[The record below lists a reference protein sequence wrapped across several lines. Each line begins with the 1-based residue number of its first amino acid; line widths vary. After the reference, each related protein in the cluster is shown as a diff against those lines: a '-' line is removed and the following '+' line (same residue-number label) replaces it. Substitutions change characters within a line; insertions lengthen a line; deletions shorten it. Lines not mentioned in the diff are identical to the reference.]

1 LNAETIGKTA
11 FRSSLTMTRDMA
23 ATLSFRLTDAPA
35 LSTLPQTFD
44 ETDRKMT
51 KLTPESRKKLRS
63 RSRLVH
69 LGRDSG
75 TSQGFVNV
83 PAYRGSTV
91 LFPDVATLNNR
102 NQRYTYG
109 THGTPTTD
117 ALCDAWSE
125 ISGAAGTVLV
135 PSGLFAI
142 IASLMS
148 ALGSGDH
155 LLMTDAAYRPAR
167 IYCDTILKRM
177 GVETTYYDPALG
189 AGVGALMQANTRA
202 IFVEAP
208 GSQSLDMQDVPA
220 IAAAARERGVCVIM
234 DNTWAT
240 PLFFSPHAHG
250 VDLAVEAGTKY
261 LSGHSDLLLGL
272 VSANAAWFPRLQGTV
287 DALAV
292 QPGPEDVYLALRGLR
307 TLELRLREAER
318 QALALAHWLQ
328 GRAEVRAVIHPALPE
343 HPGHAIWKRDFT
355 GSSGLF
361 SIVLHPT
368 PDSAVA
374 AMLDGLELF
383 GMGYSWGGFE
393 SLVIPFDCTTY
404 RTATRWAPGGPTL
417 RFSVGLEDIEDLK
430 EDLDRG
436 FARLRAAAGEA

>member
-1 LNAETIGKTA
+1 
-11 FRSSLTMTRDMA
+11 
-23 ATLSFRLTDAPA
+23 
-35 LSTLPQTFD
+35 
-44 ETDRKMT
+44 MT
-51 KLTPESRKKLRS
+51 KLTPESMKKLR
-63 RSRLVH
+63 RRTRLAH
-69 LGRDSG
+69 LGRDP
-75 TSQGFVNV
+75 QANHGFINF

-91 LFPDVATLNNR
+91 LFPDVATLNSR

-117 ALCDAWSE
+117 ALCEAWTE

-142 IASLMS
+142 IAALTS
-148 ALGSGDH
+148 ALSSGDH

-167 IYCDTILKRM
+167 IYCDTILRRM
-177 GVETTYYDPALG
+177 GVETTYCDPALG
-189 AGVGALMQANTRA
+189 AGIAALTRPNTRA

-208 GSQSLDMQDVPA
+208 GSQSLDMQDIPA
-220 IAAAARERGVCVIM
+220 IAGAARERGVCVIM

-272 VSANAAWFPRLQGTV
+272 VSANAAWLPRLRTTV

-292 QPGPEDVYLALRGLR
+292 PPGPEDVYLALRGMR
-307 TLELRLREAER
+307 TMELRLREAER
-318 QALALAHWLQ
+318 QALALARWLQ
-328 GRAEVRAVIHPALPE
+328 GRAEVRRVIHPALPDY
-343 HPGHAIWKRDFT
+343 PGHEIWKRDFT

-368 PDSAVA
+368 SEASVA
-374 AMLDGLELF
+374 ALLDGLELF

-393 SLVIPFDCTTY
+393 SLVVPFDCAAY

-417 RFSVGLEDIEDLK
+417 RFSVGLEDIEDLQ

-436 FARLRAAAGEA
+436 FARLRAAAGQT